1 MTDLKLTPEDQQ
13 ELGDALDEA
22 TAAGQLNGNL
32 KDAFCGCWPTVKAL
46 LNWIKGLPVSQRIKE
61 ILGEIIEWGDFI
73 HGKLCPNWKPE

>member
-13 ELGDALDEA
+13 ELGEA
-22 TAAGQLNGNL
+22 GHLNGNL

-73 HGKLCPNWKPE
+73 HGKLCPEWAPE